1 MKTTGL
7 IQEDKISEI
16 VIDLNSGKTNHINEG
31 GFLRI
36 FGWAVE
42 KILGQ
47 MFGGSGALPVKVK
60 GNPAQVESFANTLAR
75 EKRYMDSWRRYGLD
89 NPNTYRDKALLDRQ
103 VADFERLTGLDWPF
117 E

>member
-1 MKTTGL
+1 MKTIVP

-16 VIDLNSGKTNHINEG
+16 VIDLNSKKTNSINEG

-47 MFGGSGALPVKVK
+47 MFGGGSIPVKIK

-75 EKRYMDSWRRYGLD
+75 EKRYMDSWRTHGLD
-89 NPNTYRDKALLDRQ
+89 SPSTYRDKALLDRQ
-103 VADFERLTGLDWPF
+103 VAEFERLTGLDWPF
-117 E
+117 Q